1 MRAAVVEEWARAV
14 SVCLFCGRG
23 ADVCVE
29 CWRWWR
35 VGMLKAVLGMCGVVG
50 GGRAVFFVRDAAAG
64 GSVGF
69 EVGDAWSAFGGW
81 QVVDLG
87 RHFYGG
93 DVVQCPAF
101 GSGKRQ
107 VAFD

>member
-50 GGRAVFFVRDAAAG
+50 GGRAVFFCEGCG
-64 GSVGF
+64 GRGQRRF
-69 EVGDAWSAFGGW
+69 
-81 QVVDLG
+81 
-87 RHFYGG
+87 
-93 DVVQCPAF
+93 
-101 GSGKRQ
+101 
-107 VAFD
+107 